1 MRHCAQLPSYLS
13 YGTSPPLPVQVERLS
28 GLLQKGQ
35 KLLEPVQA
43 QPPKRAL
50 PTHGQPPEMDADTLR
65 QHTINSSVNIRQR
78 IIKLFELCENDLY
91 GKLQGSNAQIAVPFR
106 A

>member
-1 MRHCAQLPSYLS
+1 MGHR
-13 YGTSPPLPVQVERLS
+13 PPPVQVERLS

-50 PTHGQPPEMDADTLR
+50 PTHQQSEMDADTLR